1 MKKNDYKHKIF
12 GMSTIATCGL
22 CDLTIKQIVQ
32 FNIKECP
39 QYKLTDKNINEFL
52 ANRINNMQNGI
63 NK

>member
-1 MKKNDYKHKIF
+1 
-12 GMSTIATCGL
+12 
-22 CDLTIKQIVQ
+22 VQ